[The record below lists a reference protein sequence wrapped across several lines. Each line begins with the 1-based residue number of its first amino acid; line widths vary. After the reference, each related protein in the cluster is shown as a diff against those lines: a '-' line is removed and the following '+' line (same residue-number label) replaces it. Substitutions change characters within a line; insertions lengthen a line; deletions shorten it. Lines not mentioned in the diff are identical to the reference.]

1 LLTNGGSF
9 AADGGVFTLK
19 RKLSLG
25 DRVFDALNHTA
36 LVFLMIVTVYPL
48 WHVLVTSFASPEAI
62 TKYGA
67 MLIWPEGFSLNSYK
81 YVFSNPMIGI
91 GYRNT
96 IMIVTIGTAL
106 SMLMTCLGAYGLSC
120 KWVMGH
126 RWMVLL
132 ITVPMFFG
140 GGLIPSYL
148 LVRSLGLYNSM
159 WALILPGVV
168 SSWNMIMMRTYFQG
182 IPASLSESARID
194 GANDIHILFR
204 IIIPCAV
211 PIMAVMI
218 LFYAVGYWNAWFG
231 ASIYLKDRNK
241 FPLQLVM
248 RGILISGSQRD
259 FDTGYL
265 TGSNKIQIFKGL
277 KYATVVVSTLPIL
290 CVYPFL
296 QKYFIK
302 GIMVGSIKG

>member
-1 LLTNGGSF
+1 MKYKRTFGDKLF
-9 AADGGVFTLK
+9 DGINILVMIFLILITL
-19 RKLSLG
+19 
-25 DRVFDALNHTA
+25 
-36 LVFLMIVTVYPL
+36 YPL
-48 WHVLVTSFASPEAI
+48 WHVLMTSFASPEAI
-62 TKYGA
+62 SKYGS
-67 MLIWPEGFSLNSYK
+67 MLIWPEGFNLTSYK
-81 YVFSNPMIGI
+81 YVLTNPMIGI

-96 IMIVTIGTAL
+96 LLIVLVGTSL
-106 SMLMTCLGAYGLSC
+106 SLFMTCLGAYGLAR

-126 RWMVLL
+126 KWMVLL
-132 ITVPMFFG
+132 VTIPMFFG

-148 LVRSLGLYNSM
+148 LVRSLGLYNSF

-182 IPASLSESARID
+182 IPESLSESARID

-204 IIIPCAV
+204 ILVPCAI
-211 PIMAVMI
+211 PIVAVMI
-218 LFYAVGYWNAWFG
+218 LFYAVGYWNAWFN
-231 ASIYLKDRNK
+231 ASIYLKDRDK
-241 FPLQLVM
+241 YPLQLVL

-265 TGSNKIQIFKGL
+265 TGANKTQIFKGL

-290 CVYPFL
+290 LVYPFL
-296 QKYFIK
+296 QKYFVK

>member
-1 LLTNGGSF
+1 M
-9 AADGGVFTLK
+9 K
-19 RKLSLG
+19 RKYSAG
-25 DRVFDALNHTA
+25 DRVFDVLNHTA
-36 LVFLMIVTVYPL
+36 LIFLMLITVYPL
-48 WHVLVTSFASPEAI
+48 WHVLMTSFASPEAI

-67 MLIWPEGFSLNSYK
+67 MLIWPEGFNFNSYK
-81 YVFSNPMIGI
+81 YVFGNPMIGI

-96 IMIVTIGTAL
+96 LFIVAVGTTL
-106 SMLMTCLGAYGLSC
+106 SILMTSLGAYALSC
-120 KWVMGH
+120 RWAMGH
-126 RWMVLL
+126 KWMMLL
-132 ITVPMFFG
+132 ITIPMFFG

-159 WALILPGVV
+159 WALIIPSMV

-182 IPASLSESARID
+182 IPDSLSESARID
-194 GANDIHILFR
+194 GANDFQILFR
-204 IIIPCAV
+204 IIIPVAV

-265 TGSNKIQIFKGL
+265 TGANKTQIFKGL
-277 KYATVVVSTLPIL
+277 KHATVVASTLPIL
-290 CVYPFL
+290 LVYPFL
-296 QKYFIK
+296 QKYFVK
-302 GIMVGSIKG
+302 GIMVGSLKG

>member
-1 LLTNGGSF
+1 MKCKRTFGDKLFYGINILVMIF
-9 AADGGVFTLK
+9 LILITL
-19 RKLSLG
+19 
-25 DRVFDALNHTA
+25 
-36 LVFLMIVTVYPL
+36 YPL
-48 WHVLVTSFASPEAI
+48 WHVLMTSFASPEAI
-62 TKYGA
+62 SKYGS
-67 MLIWPEGFSLNSYK
+67 MLIWPEGFNLTSYK
-81 YVFSNPMIGI
+81 YVLTNPMIGI

-96 IMIVTIGTAL
+96 LLIVLVGTSL
-106 SMLMTCLGAYGLSC
+106 SLFMTCLGAYGLAC

-126 RWMVLL
+126 KWMVLL
-132 ITVPMFFG
+132 VTIPMFFG

-148 LVRSLGLYNSM
+148 LVRSLGLYNSF

-182 IPASLSESARID
+182 IPESLSESARID

-204 IIIPCAV
+204 ILVPCAI
-211 PIMAVMI
+211 PIVAVMI
-218 LFYAVGYWNAWFG
+218 LFYAVGYWNAWFN
-231 ASIYLKDRNK
+231 ASIYLKDRDK
-241 FPLQLVM
+241 YPLQLVL

-265 TGSNKIQIFKGL
+265 TGANKTQIFKGL

-290 CVYPFL
+290 LVYPFL
-296 QKYFIK
+296 QKYFVK

>member
-1 LLTNGGSF
+1 MKYKRTFGDKLF
-9 AADGGVFTLK
+9 DGINILVMIFLILITL
-19 RKLSLG
+19 
-25 DRVFDALNHTA
+25 
-36 LVFLMIVTVYPL
+36 YPL
-48 WHVLVTSFASPEAI
+48 WHVLMTSFASPEAI
-62 TKYGA
+62 SKYGS
-67 MLIWPEGFSLNSYK
+67 MLIWPEGFNLTSYK
-81 YVFSNPMIGI
+81 YVLTNPMIGI

-96 IMIVTIGTAL
+96 LLIVLVGTSL
-106 SMLMTCLGAYGLSC
+106 SLFMTCLGAYGLAC

-126 RWMVLL
+126 KWMVLL
-132 ITVPMFFG
+132 VTIPMFFG

-148 LVRSLGLYNSM
+148 LVRSLGLYNSF

-182 IPASLSESARID
+182 IPESLSESARID

-204 IIIPCAV
+204 ILVPCAI
-211 PIMAVMI
+211 PIVAVMI
-218 LFYAVGYWNAWFG
+218 LFYAVGYWNAWFN
-231 ASIYLKDRNK
+231 ASIYLKDRDK
-241 FPLQLVM
+241 YPLQLVL

-265 TGSNKIQIFKGL
+265 TGANKTQIFKGL

-290 CVYPFL
+290 LVYPFL
-296 QKYFIK
+296 QKYFVK

>member
-1 LLTNGGSF
+1 MKYKRTFGDKLF
-9 AADGGVFTLK
+9 DGINILAMIFLILITL
-19 RKLSLG
+19 
-25 DRVFDALNHTA
+25 
-36 LVFLMIVTVYPL
+36 YPL
-48 WHVLVTSFASPEAI
+48 WHVLMTSFASPEAI
-62 TKYGA
+62 SKYGS
-67 MLIWPEGFSLNSYK
+67 MLIWPEGFNLTSYK
-81 YVFSNPMIGI
+81 YVLTNPMIGI

-96 IMIVTIGTAL
+96 LLIVLVGTSL
-106 SMLMTCLGAYGLSC
+106 SLFMTCLGAYGLAC

-126 RWMVLL
+126 KWMVLL
-132 ITVPMFFG
+132 VTIPMFFG

-148 LVRSLGLYNSM
+148 LVRSLGLYNSF

-182 IPASLSESARID
+182 IPESLSESARID

-204 IIIPCAV
+204 ILVPCAI
-211 PIMAVMI
+211 PIVAVMI
-218 LFYAVGYWNAWFG
+218 LFYAVGYWNAWFN
-231 ASIYLKDRNK
+231 ASIYLKDRDK
-241 FPLQLVM
+241 YPLQLVL

-265 TGSNKIQIFKGL
+265 TGANKTQIFKGL

-290 CVYPFL
+290 LVYPFL
-296 QKYFIK
+296 QKYFVK